1 MKSVRRGRAA
11 SAGAGRKRERLEIR
25 LTEAQKRLLQ
35 RAADVRDE
43 SLTEFVTR
51 VSETA
56 ARKEL
61 EKSGVLVLSREDQEV
76 LVRALLDPPPPNA
89 ELSRAVRRYRR
100 VVGVPRD
107 R

>member
-1 MKSVRRGRAA
+1 
-11 SAGAGRKRERLEIR
+11 
-25 LTEAQKRLLQ
+25 LLQ

-56 ARKEL
+56 ARREL
-61 EKSGVLVLSREDQEV
+61 EKSGVLVLSREDQEI
-76 LVRALLDPPPPNA
+76 LVKALLDPPSPNA
-89 ELSRAVRRYRR
+89 ELSRAMRRYRR
-100 VVGVPRD
+100 VVGMPRD

>member
-1 MKSVRRGRAA
+1 MKSGGR
-11 SAGAGRKRERLEIR
+11 SRVGSTGAGRKRERLEVR
-25 LTEAQKRLLQ
+25 LTDAQKRLLQ

-61 EKSGVLVLSREDQEV
+61 EKSGVLVLSRKDQEV

-100 VVGVPRD
+100 VVGVPRE

>member
-1 MKSVRRGRAA
+1 MKSRERG
-11 SAGAGRKRERLEIR
+11 SARSTGAGRKGSRLEVR

-61 EKSGVLVLSREDQEV
+61 EKSGVLVLSREDQEI
-76 LVRALLDPPPPNA
+76 LVKALLDPPPPNS
-89 ELSRAVRRYRR
+89 ELSRAMRRYRR
-100 VVGVPRD
+100 VVGMPRD

>member
-1 MKSVRRGRAA
+1 MQSGARRRAR
-11 SAGAGRKRERLEIR
+11 STEAGKKRSRLEVR
-25 LTEAQKRLLQ
+25 LTDAQKRLLQ

-61 EKSGVLVLSREDQEV
+61 ERSGLLVLSREDQEV
-76 LVRALLDPPPPNA
+76 LVRALLDPPPPSA

-100 VVGVPRD
+100 VVEKSLR
-107 R
+107 